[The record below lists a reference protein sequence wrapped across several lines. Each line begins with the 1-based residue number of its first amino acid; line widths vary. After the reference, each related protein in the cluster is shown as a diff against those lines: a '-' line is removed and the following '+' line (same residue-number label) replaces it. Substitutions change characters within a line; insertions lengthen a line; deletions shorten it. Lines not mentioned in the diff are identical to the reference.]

1 MDNIRPKMESL
12 RRENYNM
19 QYIKKLICK
28 IFKLDLVA
36 KEYLELCQKYETT
49 NAIKESYRQQI
60 KERDEHIKELRAIY
74 ADPISYVENALRES
88 REAYEKCVVDMEEL
102 LAKQERLE
110 HKAYARGR
118 SDAYAE
124 MGIKALDA
132 RLNGETLYVDEND
145 NIIEEMDEE
154 TFKVFCEDNE
164 IDISDLVK
172 EYNNE

>member
-1 MDNIRPKMESL
+1 
-12 RRENYNM
+12 M

-28 IFKLDLVA
+28 IFKIDLLT
-36 KEYLELCQKYETT
+36 KDYLELCQKYEIT

-60 KERDEHIKELRAIY
+60 KDRDEHIKELREIY
-74 ADPISYVENALRES
+74 ADPISYVENALKES
-88 REAYEKCVVDMEEL
+88 RETYEKCVADMEEL
-102 LAKQERLE
+102 IAKRDRLE

-132 RLNGETLYVDEND
+132 RLNGETLYVDENN

>member
-1 MDNIRPKMESL
+1 MDILTK
-12 RRENYNM
+12 
-19 QYIKKLICK
+19 
-28 IFKLDLVA
+28 D
-36 KEYLELCQKYETT
+36 YLKLCQKYEVT
-49 NAIKESYRQQI
+49 NIMNESYRQQI
-60 KERDEHIKELRAIY
+60 KERDEHIKELEEIY
-74 ADPISYVENALRES
+74 ADPISYVENALKES
-88 REAYEKCVVDMEEL
+88 REAYEKCVADMEEL
-102 LAKQERLE
+102 LAKQDRLE

-154 TFKVFCEDNE
+154 TFKIFCGDNE

-172 EYNNE
+172 EK